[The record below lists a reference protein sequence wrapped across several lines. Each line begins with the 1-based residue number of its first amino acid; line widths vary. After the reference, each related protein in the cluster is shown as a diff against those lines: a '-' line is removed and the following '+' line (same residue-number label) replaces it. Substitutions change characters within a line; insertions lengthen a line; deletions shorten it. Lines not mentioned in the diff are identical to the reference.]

1 MKLVRYLLPFLVL
14 PLAACEK
21 TLETDRVAQA
31 IQQDIIKQG
40 GVSLKSVSCPKGVKP
55 EAQVTF
61 ECTGEMDNGY
71 TFTIPVKQQDAQ
83 GSVTW
88 DVPHAKGLLNLVK
101 FENLVQEVVQG
112 EIGVRP
118 LIRCGDG
125 YKAVKPGQTFECQME
140 RPPEPKGTKPA
151 AGAQASKTPAT
162 QTVAANTA
170 GKPSKPGKP
179 DKIVVSIDAESNIA
193 WERVIPGV
201 AKPVSATAPQSGQT
215 TAAAQ
220 PTAKTS
226 ASIPAAATIQPASSA
241 AQPVIDPALNP
252 PAED

>member
-55 EAQVTF
+55 EAEVTF

-83 GSVTW
+83 GSITW

-140 RPPEPKGTKPA
+140 RPPEPKGKKPA
-151 AGAQASKTPAT
+151 AGIRASKTPVPA
-162 QTVAANTA
+162 VVANTA
-170 GKPSKPGKP
+170 GKPTKP
-179 DKIVVSIDAESNIA
+179 DKIVVSIDTESNIA

-201 AKPVSATAPQSGQT
+201 AKPASATAPQSGQT

-220 PTAKTS
+220 PTANTP
-226 ASIPAAATIQPASSA
+226 ASIPAAATAQPASSA
-241 AQPVIDPALNP
+241 AQPAIDPALNP